1 MGGRGTYAVGNNVG
15 YTYKTV
21 DKIEG
26 VKVLS
31 GLGKLHNLPEE
42 SHSGNAYIKL
52 DNQGNFVRYRE
63 YNTDKTTHFDIDY
76 HIEPK
81 ITGNR
86 TEKVFHIH
94 FYNKNGERDV
104 VGRKLTQQEIKRYK
118 KYFRGRQI

>member
-1 MGGRGTYAVGNNVG
+1 MGGRGTFAVGNNVA
-15 YTYKTV
+15 YTYITV
-21 DKIEG
+21 CKIEG

-42 SHSGNAYIKL
+42 SHSSNAYIKV

-63 YNTDKTTHFDIDY
+63 YNKDRTSHFDIDY
-76 HIEPK
+76 HVEPK

-104 VGRKLTQQEIKRYK
+104 IGRKLTDQEIMQYK
-118 KYFRGRQI
+118 KYFKGRQI